1 MARPVSKQDYSIGD
15 QAQTNIDRGESD
27 TVVATAIAQ
36 NRKSPANT
44 PEPTLFHKVKNQKSI
59 LALAVSDSKLY
70 AGTQGG
76 ELLVRYLI
84 GCVRICQWLTIG
96 RRCGRWKRTSSCSV
110 LSRMRA
116 VSSVSSCP
124 RIINYCYQALGM
136 LLSMQ
141 ETLLFVA
148 LPTLTHLRF
157 GVPRP

>member
-15 QAQTNIDRGESD
+15 QAHTDIDRGESD
-27 TVVATAIAQ
+27 TVVATATVQ
-36 NRKSPANT
+36 NRKSPNT

-84 GCVRICQWLTIG
+84 GCVRIRLWLTIG

-116 VSSVSSCP
+116 VYSVSSCP

-148 LPTLTHLRF
+148 LPVLTHLRF